1 MVEGAT
7 RMLDNKE
14 ESKMN
19 VRTVP
24 VLILGISLVMA
35 LSGCWVLE
43 DAVMDGISSGA
54 RQGASSGV
62 EQKTEQEVT
71 EQTKQSEPKAPP
83 MGPQW
88 NQFMV
93 VQAQMAFNYAF
104 SAGGLW
110 AGQKGYKPGEFT
122 KFEWITEGQDPIV
135 LERAYLKVLDDGN
148 QWWRVSWEDSEGTW
162 IWEALI
168 QPDMGQML
176 RMRAR
181 DADGN
186 EGEVPVS
193 GQTVYMPPAELTQ
206 ESVQGA
212 TVGKEKVTVPAGTFQ
227 TDHVVFMAATGEGQ
241 AEFWLA
247 PQVPGG
253 VVKYLISQK
262 GEGTVWESN
271 LLEYGKKADTV
282 LNSY

>member
-1 MVEGAT
+1 MKKQAVTGWIIGA
-7 RMLDNKE
+7 
-14 ESKMN
+14 
-19 VRTVP
+19 
-24 VLILGISLVMA
+24 VLILAVA
-35 LSGCWVLE
+35 LSGCMLG
-43 DAVMDGISSGA
+43 DAVMGGVSSGV
-54 RQGASSGV
+54 RKGVSSGV
-62 EQKTEQEVT
+62 EQKVEQEVAP
-71 EQTKQSEPKAPP
+71 QTQQTQPSQAKAPP

-93 VQAQMAFNYAF
+93 MQAQMAFNYAF

-110 AGQKGYKPGEFT
+110 AGQKDYKPGEYT
-122 KFEWITEGQDPIV
+122 KFRWTMEGNDPITM
-135 LERAYLKVLDDGN
+135 ERAYLKEQDDGK
-148 QWWRVSWEDSEGTW
+148 QWWRVSWEDSEGAW

-168 QPDMGQML
+168 DPDTSQMV

-193 GQTVYMPPAELTQ
+193 GEAVYMAPAELTE

-227 TDHVVFMAATGEGQ
+227 TDHVVYMAATGEGQ
-241 AEFWLA
+241 VEFWLA
-247 PQVPGG
+247 PQIPGG

-262 GEGTVWESN
+262 GEGTVWTSD
-271 LLEYGKKADTV
+271 LVEYGKKATTI

>member
-1 MVEGAT
+1 MKSRVI
-7 RMLDNKE
+7 
-14 ESKMN
+14 
-19 VRTVP
+19 P
-24 VLILGISLVMA
+24 VSVLVMVLVLLVA
-35 LSGCWVLE
+35 LSGCSMLG
-43 DAVMDGISSGA
+43 DAVMGGVRSGV
-54 RQGASSGV
+54 RKGVSSGV
-62 EQKTEQEVT
+62 EQKVEQEAAP
-71 EQTKQSEPKAPP
+71 QTQPSQSKAPP

-93 VQAQMAFNYAF
+93 MQAQMAFNYAF

-110 AGQKGYKPGEFT
+110 AGQQGYKPGEYTIFRWT
-122 KFEWITEGQDPIV
+122 MEGNDPIDM
-135 LERAYLKVLDDGN
+135 ERAYLKEQEDGK
-148 QWWRVSWEDSEGTW
+148 QWWRVTWEDSEGSLV
-162 IWEALI
+162 WEALI
-168 QPDMGQML
+168 DPDTSQMV

-193 GQTVYMPPAELTQ
+193 GEAVYMAPAELTK

-227 TDHVVFMAATGEGQ
+227 SDHVVYMTGEGQ

-247 PQVPGG
+247 PQIPGG
-253 VVKYLISQK
+253 VVKYLISRK
-262 GEGTVWESN
+262 GEGTVWNSE
-271 LLEYGKKADTV
+271 LVDYGKNADTI

>member
-1 MVEGAT
+1 M
-7 RMLDNKE
+7 NKQK
-14 ESKMN
+14 SIGWILASILALA
-19 VRTVP
+19 
-24 VLILGISLVMA
+24 VL
-35 LSGCWVLE
+35 LSGCSMLG
-43 DAVMDGISSGA
+43 DAVMGGITSGV
-54 RQGASSGV
+54 RKGVSKGV
-62 EQKTEQEVT
+62 EQEVEKEVAQEA
-71 EQTKQSEPKAPP
+71 EPAQAKRPST
-83 MGPQW
+83 GPQW
-88 NQFMV
+88 NQLMIM
-93 VQAQMAFNYAF
+93 QSQMAFSYAF

-110 AGQKGYKPGEFT
+110 AGQKGYKPGEYT
-122 KFEWITEGQDPIV
+122 KFQWTMEGEDSITM
-135 LERAYLKVLDDGN
+135 ERAYLKELDDGK
-148 QWWRVSWEDSEGTW
+148 QWWRVSWEDSEGLW
-162 IWEALI
+162 IWEVLI
-168 QPDMGQML
+168 DADESGTGQML

-181 DADGN
+181 DTDGN

-193 GQTVYMPPAELTQ
+193 GQSVYMPPAELTE

-262 GEGTVWESN
+262 GEGTVWNSD
-271 LLEYGKKADTV
+271 LVEYGKKATTI

>member
-1 MVEGAT
+1 MIRKAI
-7 RMLDNKE
+7 
-14 ESKMN
+14 
-19 VRTVP
+19 P
-24 VLILGISLVMA
+24 VSILLVCLALAVA
-35 LSGCWVLE
+35 LSSCMLGN
-43 DAVMDGISSGA
+43 AVMGGISSGVSK
-54 RQGASSGV
+54 GVSKGV
-62 EQKTEQEVT
+62 EQEVAP
-71 EQTKQSEPKAPP
+71 QAQPSQAKAPP

-93 VQAQMAFNYAF
+93 TQAQMAFNYAF

-110 AGQKGYKPGEFT
+110 AGQQGYKPGEYT
-122 KFEWITEGQDPIV
+122 KFKWTMGDDEPIV
-135 LERAYLKVLDDGN
+135 MERAYLKKLDDGK
-148 QWWRVSWEDSEGTW
+148 QWWRVSWEDSEGAW

-168 QPDMGQML
+168 DPDTGQMV

-193 GQTVYMPPAELTQ
+193 GQVVYMAPAELTK

-227 TDHVVFMAATGEGQ
+227 SDHVVYMAATGEGQ

-262 GEGTVWESN
+262 GEGAVWSSE
-271 LLEYGKKADTV
+271 LVEYGKNADTI

>member
-1 MVEGAT
+1 MKRHAIA
-7 RMLDNKE
+7 
-14 ESKMN
+14 SS
-19 VRTVP
+19 
-24 VLILGISLVMA
+24 ILLISLAVA
-35 LSGCWVLE
+35 IAVSGCMLG
-43 DAVMDGISSGA
+43 DAVMGGISSGVSK
-54 RQGASSGV
+54 GVSKGV
-62 EQKTEQEVT
+62 EQKVEQEVAP
-71 EQTKQSEPKAPP
+71 QTQPSRAKAPP

-93 VQAQMAFNYAF
+93 MQAQMAFAYAF

-110 AGQKGYKPGEFT
+110 AGQQGYKPGEYT
-122 KFEWITEGQDPIV
+122 KFKWTMEAEEPIV
-135 LERAYLKVLDDGN
+135 MGRAYLKELDDGK
-148 QWWRVSWEDSEGTW
+148 QWWRVSWEDSEGSW

-168 QPDMGQML
+168 DPETSQMV

-193 GQTVYMPPAELTQ
+193 GQAVYMAPQELTE

-227 TDHVVFMAATGEGQ
+227 SDHVVFMTGEGQ

-247 PQVPGG
+247 PQIPGG

-262 GEGTVWESN
+262 GEGTVWSSD
-271 LLEYGKKADTV
+271 LVEYGKNANTV

>member
-1 MVEGAT
+1 MRRKAI
-7 RMLDNKE
+7 
-14 ESKMN
+14 
-19 VRTVP
+19 P
-24 VLILGISLVMA
+24 VSILLICLAMA
-35 LSGCWVLE
+35 VAFSGCMLG
-43 DAVMDGISSGA
+43 DAVMGGISSGV
-54 RQGASSGV
+54 RKGVSSGV
-62 EQKTEQEVT
+62 EQKVEQEVAP
-71 EQTKQSEPKAPP
+71 QTQPSQAKAPP

-93 VQAQMAFNYAF
+93 MQAQMAFNYAF

-110 AGQKGYKPGEFT
+110 AGQQGYKPGEYTIFRWT
-122 KFEWITEGQDPIV
+122 MEGNDPIDM
-135 LERAYLKVLDDGN
+135 ERAYLKELDDGK
-148 QWWRVSWEDSEGTW
+148 QWWRVSWEDSEGSW

-168 QPDMGQML
+168 DADTGEMV

-193 GQTVYMPPAELTQ
+193 GQTVYMAPAELTQ

-227 TDHVVFMAATGEGQ
+227 TDHVVYMAATGEGQ

-247 PQVPGG
+247 PQIPGG

-262 GEGTVWESN
+262 GEGNVWTSD
-271 LLEYGKKADTV
+271 LIEYGKKADTV

>member
-1 MVEGAT
+1 MKKQAV
-7 RMLDNKE
+7 
-14 ESKMN
+14 S
-19 VRTVP
+19 
-24 VLILGISLVMA
+24 ISIVVVALALTLA
-35 LSGCWVLE
+35 LSGCFNLG
-43 DAVMDGISSGA
+43 DAVMGGIRSGV
-54 RQGASSGV
+54 RKGVSSGV
-62 EQKTEQEVT
+62 EQRVEQEVAP
-71 EQTKQSEPKAPP
+71 QTQPSQAKAPP

-93 VQAQMAFNYAF
+93 MQAQMAFNYAF

-122 KFEWITEGQDPIV
+122 KFKWTMEGDDPIV
-135 LERAYLKVLDDGN
+135 LERAYLKEQDDGK
-148 QWWRVSWEDSEGTW
+148 QWWRVSWEDSEGSW

-168 QPDMGQML
+168 DTNTSEMV

-193 GQTVYMPPAELTQ
+193 GQAVYMAPMELTE

-227 TDHVVFMAATGEGQ
+227 SDHVVYMSGEGQ
-241 AEFWLA
+241 SEFWLA
-247 PQVPGG
+247 PQIPGG

-262 GEGTVWESN
+262 GQGTIWASDLV
-271 LLEYGKKADTV
+271 EYGKNADTV
-282 LNSY
+282 LKSY

>member
-1 MVEGAT
+1 MKKQTVLGWIIGAI
-7 RMLDNKE
+7 L
-14 ESKMN
+14 
-19 VRTVP
+19 
-24 VLILGISLVMA
+24 VLAVV
-35 LSGCWVLE
+35 LSGCSLG
-43 DAVMDGISSGA
+43 DAVMGGISSGVSK
-54 RQGASSGV
+54 GVSKGV
-62 EQKTEQEVT
+62 EQKVEQEVAP
-71 EQTKQSEPKAPP
+71 QTQPSRAKAPP

-93 VQAQMAFNYAF
+93 IQAQMAFAYAF

-110 AGQKGYKPGEFT
+110 AGQEAYKPGEYT
-122 KFEWITEGQDPIV
+122 KFKWTMEGDEPIV
-135 LERAYLKVLDDGN
+135 MERAYLKEQDDGRR
-148 QWWRVSWEDSEGTW
+148 QWWRVSWQDSEGSW

-168 QPDMGQML
+168 DPDTSQMV

-193 GQTVYMPPAELTQ
+193 GQAVYMAPAELTE

-212 TVGKEKVTVPAGTFQ
+212 TVGRERVTVPAGTFQ
-227 TDHVVFMAATGEGQ
+227 ADHVVYMAATGEGQ

-247 PQVPGG
+247 PEIPGG

-262 GEGTVWESN
+262 GEGTVWSSD
-271 LLEYGKKADTV
+271 LVEYGSDAVTV
-282 LNSY
+282 LKSY

>member
-1 MVEGAT
+1 
-7 RMLDNKE
+7 
-14 ESKMN
+14 
-19 VRTVP
+19 
-24 VLILGISLVMA
+24 
-35 LSGCWVLE
+35 
-43 DAVMDGISSGA
+43 
-54 RQGASSGV
+54 
-62 EQKTEQEVT
+62 
-71 EQTKQSEPKAPP
+71 

-88 NQFMV
+88 NQYMI

-110 AGQKGYKPGEFT
+110 AGQKGYKPGEYT
-122 KFEWITEGQDPIV
+122 KFEWTMEGEDSIV
-135 LERAYLKVLDDGN
+135 LERAYLKEQDDSR
-148 QWWRVSWEDSEGTW
+148 QWWRVSWADAQGTW

-168 QPDMGQML
+168 DPASGTMV

-193 GQTVYMPPAELTQ
+193 GEAVYMPPAELTQ

-227 TDHVVFMAATGEGQ
+227 TDHVVFMAPTGEGQ
-241 AEFWLA
+241 SEFWLA

-253 VVKYLISQK
+253 VVKYLISRK
-262 GEGTVWESN
+262 GEGTVWTSE
-271 LLEYGKKADTV
+271 LVEYGKQADTV
-282 LNSY
+282 LSSY

>member
-1 MVEGAT
+1 MKRQAIAVSI
-7 RMLDNKE
+7 L
-14 ESKMN
+14 
-19 VRTVP
+19 VI
-24 VLILGISLVMA
+24 VLILGVTLA
-35 LSGCWVLE
+35 GCSMLG
-43 DAVMDGISSGA
+43 DAVMGGVRSGV
-54 RQGASSGV
+54 RKGVSSGV
-62 EQKTEQEVT
+62 EQQVEQEVAP
-71 EQTKQSEPKAPP
+71 QTQPSRAKAPP

-88 NQFMV
+88 NQYMV
-93 VQAQMAFNYAF
+93 MQAQMAFNYAF

-110 AGQKGYKPGEFT
+110 AGQKGYKPGEYT
-122 KFEWITEGQDPIV
+122 KFKWTMEGDDPIV
-135 LERAYLKVLDDGN
+135 MERAYLKDQDDGK
-148 QWWRVSWEDSEGTW
+148 QWWRVSWEDSEGSW

-168 QPDMGQML
+168 DPDSSEMV

-193 GQTVYMPPAELTQ
+193 GQAVYMAPMELTE

-227 TDHVVFMAATGEGQ
+227 SDHVVYMTGEGQ

-247 PQVPGG
+247 PQIPGG

-262 GEGTVWESN
+262 GQGTIWSSDLVD
-271 LLEYGKKADTV
+271 YGKNADTV
-282 LNSY
+282 LKSY